1 MTKQM
6 GLQGWHWSSWTLI
19 HWSEIIKR
27 SKIWKVILNFFSEC
41 CHPFQV
47 DGLVI
52 FLTMIRNNGE
62 CMLTSLAVR
71 EGSIFLALYLTT

>member
-1 MTKQM
+1 ME
-6 GLQGWHWSSWTLI
+6 GYI
-19 HWSEIIKR
+19 EY
-27 SKIWKVILNFFSEC
+27 FSEC

-47 DGLVI
+47 DVLVI

-71 EGSIFLALYLTT
+71 EGSIFLALYWTTEFLTLLLKLQNL